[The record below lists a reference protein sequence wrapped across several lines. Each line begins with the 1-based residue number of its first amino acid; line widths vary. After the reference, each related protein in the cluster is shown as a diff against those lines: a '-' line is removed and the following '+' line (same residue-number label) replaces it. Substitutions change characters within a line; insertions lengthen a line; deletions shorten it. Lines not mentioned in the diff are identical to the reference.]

1 MSRMTHITKADKET
15 REKLEKL
22 EEAMRSLAYTGSD
35 GVDYLPRMAIIEDKL
50 TKSQQKLVDKMMS
63 QLNCTEKEATAVIK
77 S

>member
-1 MSRMTHITKADKET
+1 MTHITKADKET

-50 TKSQQKLVDKMMS
+50 TKAQQKLVDKMMS